1 MPLPPSQSTE
11 EPKITTMAGTQTPDL
26 LAAVNELRKEIQSI
40 RGEFES
46 ATKGSQV
53 QEGVVVTRSEL
64 RPGLKQFKLLHA
76 LTSLSWGPNG
86 AEKMTAELESL
97 NQRSEKWIQEQYA
110 SSPTF
115 RVVSIVPSETAVSQ
129 SGAFV
134 WTISVH
140 YLH

>member
-1 MPLPPSQSTE
+1 
-11 EPKITTMAGTQTPDL
+11 MAGTQTPDL

-64 RPGLKQFKLLHA
+64 RPGLKQFKFAHV
-76 LTSLSWGPNG
+76 LSWGSNG

-115 RVVSIVPSETAVSQ
+115 RVVSIVPSETTLSEINGV
-129 SGAFV
+129 V
-134 WTISVH
+134 WTTSVH
-140 YLH
+140 YAYLH